1 MEFKICTPKEFWK
14 YFASS
19 KNNDASMFPLV
30 DFYAYFS
37 NLEND
42 IFKTYNNESELFCN
56 TSNCDFDSSFI
67 DTVFQT
73 PY

>member
-1 MEFKICTPKEFWK
+1 
-14 YFASS
+14 
-19 KNNDASMFPLV
+19 MFPLV